1 VYDFNNNN
9 NNNNSVKAL
18 KARGKAFHENIWKI
32 FEIRNCRK
40 SGPWLHGSL
49 YYAGVTV
56 HQEFLVYTTF
66 EWGNESVL
74 HVYEKAGGGKE
85 VDAGGL
91 RHSSRGPPHDVV
103 AYADSQ
109 QPLYNSRRFSSFAF
123 ILRYDTLSVL

>member
-1 VYDFNNNN
+1 
-9 NNNNSVKAL
+9 
-18 KARGKAFHENIWKI
+18 
-32 FEIRNCRK
+32 
-40 SGPWLHGSL
+40 
-49 YYAGVTV
+49 
-56 HQEFLVYTTF
+56 VYTTF

-123 ILRYDTLSVL
+123 ILRYDTLSVRFQCFDAVGWAAGRASGLYKLSGGVLAWLSVWSTVQTCIWPS

>member
-1 VYDFNNNN
+1 
-9 NNNNSVKAL
+9 
-18 KARGKAFHENIWKI
+18 
-32 FEIRNCRK
+32 
-40 SGPWLHGSL
+40 
-49 YYAGVTV
+49 
-56 HQEFLVYTTF
+56 VYTTF

-109 QPLYNSRRFSSFAF
+109 QPLYNSRVSVHLLLF
-123 ILRYDTLSVL
+123 YDTIRFQCFDAVGWAAGRASGLYKLSGGVLAWLSVWSTVQTCIWPS